1 MRWSFSNPYFVRGG
15 ESAMVRIR
23 RRLPKP
29 RNEEA
34 ASAAAARRDA
44 ASASAPAPPLEP
56 SNDGAAA
63 DARNAALSLALKSAM
78 DARAAAEIK
87 TAVEAQARSIHWFPY
102 DPVRVVNA
110 DP

>member
-1 MRWSFSNPYFVRGG
+1 
-15 ESAMVRIR
+15 MVRIR

-102 DPVRVVNA
+102 DRVRVVNA

>member
-1 MRWSFSNPYFVRGG
+1 
-15 ESAMVRIR
+15 
-23 RRLPKP
+23 
-29 RNEEA
+29 
-34 ASAAAARRDA
+34 
-44 ASASAPAPPLEP
+44 
-56 SNDGAAA
+56 
-63 DARNAALSLALKSAM
+63 M

>member
-1 MRWSFSNPYFVRGG
+1 
-15 ESAMVRIR
+15 MVRIR
-23 RRLPKP
+23 RRLPTP
-29 RNEEA
+29 RKEEA
-34 ASAAAARRDA
+34 ASAAAARRDAA

-63 DARNAALSLALKSAM
+63 DARNAALSLVLVTAM